1 MATTADKV
9 DVLLDK
15 REPKKRSV
23 RFSTADE
30 DAPLRDLYVPKETLK
45 KLDRLD
51 AGSIRVT
58 IEAA

>member
-1 MATTADKV
+1 MATATEKL
-9 DVLLDK
+9 DVVLDK

-23 RFSTADE
+23 RFSTADD

-45 KLDRLD
+45 ALDRLEG
-51 AGSIRVT
+51 GSIRVT